1 MQTMLLLRLNF
12 RDFVRTI
19 IPPPEKSM
27 DILLM
32 AHSGLRWLVLLIA
45 VIAIVKFLVG
55 WLRRSPFTGLDR
67 WLMAGFSGLMDLQVI
82 LGLILLLWSGFAGMG
97 FPFNR
102 VAHGLIMILAAVVA
116 HLSARWRSAGDPVRF
131 RSNLFLVVG
140 ALVLVLIGIAVLPGG
155 LSR

>member
-1 MQTMLLLRLNF
+1 
-12 RDFVRTI
+12 
-19 IPPPEKSM
+19 M

-32 AHSGLRWLVLLIA
+32 AHSDLRWLVLLIA
-45 VIAIVKFLVG
+45 VIAIIKFLVG
-55 WLRRSPFTGLDR
+55 WVRRSPFTGLDR

-97 FPFNR
+97 FPFYR

-116 HLSARWRSAGDPVRF
+116 HLSARWRSAADPVRL
-131 RSNLFLVVG
+131 RGNLFLVAG
-140 ALVLVLIGIAVLPGG
+140 SLVLVLIGIAVLPGG